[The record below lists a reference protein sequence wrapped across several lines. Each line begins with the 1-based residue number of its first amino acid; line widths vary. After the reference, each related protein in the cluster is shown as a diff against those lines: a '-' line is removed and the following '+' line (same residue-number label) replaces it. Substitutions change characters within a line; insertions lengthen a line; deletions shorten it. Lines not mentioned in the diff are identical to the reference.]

1 MFKPEANA
9 LYKSKFR
16 ITVKEGPTYDIV
28 LKGRGSYEEEL

>member
-1 MFKPEANA
+1 MFKPEANV

-28 LKGRGSYEEEL
+28 LKGSGTY